1 MLYWFGMAILCEVT
15 EDGFMDNIWG
25 QRNKLLVFLVEEI
38 ANNYITIFFVECIFE
53 LLASAFDFF
62 EIWDKFSIVL

>member
-38 ANNYITIFFVECIFE
+38 ANNDITIFFVECIFE